1 MLIYMCMLN
10 KRVHILF
17 DEKEHQLISM
27 LALMENISVGEL
39 VRTAVRKQFLDNRLE
54 TKNRRQAVDNL
65 LAWQKKI
72 GIFPGINYRELIEY
86 GRTR

>member
-1 MLIYMCMLN
+1 MLN

-27 LALMENISVGEL
+27 LALRENISVGEL

-54 TKNRRQAVDNL
+54 AKNRRQAVDTL

-72 GIFPGINYRELIEY
+72 GTFPGINYRELIEY